1 MLYFIYFLFY
11 IISNNTETLLQ
22 LGNASLTRTFLI
34 ETSHYRLI
42 PTTLNKERTQV
53 WRSDVG
59 ERLIYIDKCS

>member
-34 ETSHYRLI
+34 ETSHYRLSQLLS
-42 PTTLNKERTQV
+42 TKKEHKF
-53 WRSDVG
+53 G
-59 ERLIYIDKCS
+59 EVTSGKDLYI